1 MSCENDDGEPE
12 LPERDSHE
20 PLPNE
25 NDSHLLKS
33 YLAHIQKE
41 KELSLNTIR
50 AYAQTLRLWQGHLA
64 EREAGDDYGSV
75 NLSTLRNFLSER
87 AQGGQSRATLA
98 RAVAALRSYFN
109 FLERRHGL
117 ALSEL
122 CAIEVPKVRRHL
134 PRVLSVEE
142 TFKLLDGL
150 SHSDFA
156 SLRDRALLEFLYSSG
171 ARVAE
176 ACALTL
182 RDLDFPQQQALLMGK
197 GRKER
202 LVLLGQ
208 SAIHA
213 LENYLKIRASE
224 TDPEERHVFIN
235 QRGGALSV
243 RGAFNIASSRALQV
257 GLSEVSPHTFRHSF
271 ATHLLDHGADL
282 RSVQALLGHESLS
295 TTQIYTKVSISRM
308 TEVYRQAHPRAR
320 MIFAQQDDA

>member
-1 MSCENDDGEPE
+1 MVEAPPE
-12 LPERDSHE
+12 SITSDSDSHF
-20 PLPNE
+20 
-25 NDSHLLKS
+25 LKS
-33 YLAHIQKE
+33 YLEHIQKE
-41 KELSLNTIR
+41 KDLSPNTVR

-142 TFKLLDGL
+142 IFQLLDGL
-150 SHSDFA
+150 NRSDFA

-182 RDLDFPQQQALLMGK
+182 ADLDFAQQQALLMGK

-208 SAIHA
+208 SAILA
-213 LENYLKIRASE
+213 LENYLKVRASE
-224 TDPEERHVFIN
+224 AEPEERHVFIN

-243 RGAFNIASSRALQV
+243 RGAFNLVNSRALQA

-295 TTQIYTKVSISRM
+295 TTQIYTKVSINRM

-320 MIFAQQDDA
+320 MILAQQDDA